1 MSGYKCVLN
10 IVFFSVVLNLVLP
23 MIVSPLATPQEKNP
37 PKGATS
43 LSPKGQFMHM
53 LVHHNQVP
61 FVSSLIVALI
71 VALSVMLGCKF
82 KPFGK

>member
-1 MSGYKCVLN
+1 MSSHKCVLN
-10 IVFFSVVLNLVLP
+10 IVFFSIVLNLVLP
-23 MIVSPLATPQEKNP
+23 MIVSPFATEAEKIP
-37 PKGATS
+37 PKGAAS
-43 LSPKGQFMHM
+43 LSPKGQFVHM

-61 FVSSLIVALI
+61 FVSSVIVALI

>member
-37 PKGATS
+37 PKSAIS

-82 KPFGK
+82 KPLGK

>member
-1 MSGYKCVLN
+1 MSGHRCVLN
-10 IVFFSVVLNLVLP
+10 IVFFSIVLNLVLP
-23 MIVSPLATPQEKNP
+23 MIVAPLATPQEKNP
-37 PKGATS
+37 PSGAAA

-61 FVSSLIVALI
+61 LMSSLIVALI